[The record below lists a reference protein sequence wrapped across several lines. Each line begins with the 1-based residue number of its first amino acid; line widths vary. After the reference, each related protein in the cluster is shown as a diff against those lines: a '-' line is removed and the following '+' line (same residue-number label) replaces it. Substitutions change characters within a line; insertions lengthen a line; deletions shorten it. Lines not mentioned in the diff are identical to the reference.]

1 MIKYT
6 EIEEKAIDI
15 VMEQLP
21 IVIIVIDYLQS
32 EEHQKIMAAI
42 RLIGNISSH
51 EHSDYVEHFF
61 KNNLLEALVIG
72 WNRISPSV
80 EVDKEVGWVL
90 SNIVA
95 SNS

>member
-1 MIKYT
+1 
-6 EIEEKAIDI
+6 
-15 VMEQLP
+15 
-21 IVIIVIDYLQS
+21 
-32 EEHQKIMAAI
+32 MAAI

-51 EHSDYVEHFF
+51 ENSDYVEHFF